1 MTPPPEPHTDGGHG
15 LDAVAP
21 RRPWVILAIACA
33 AQFICVLDVSI
44 VNVALPSMRESLGLS
59 PGGLQ
64 WVVNGYAL
72 TFAGFL
78 LLGGRAADLLGSR
91 RVFLAG
97 LALFTAASL
106 AGGLAQTGW
115 HLVAARFVQGLGGAL
130 LVPTTLTV
138 LTTTF
143 PQSHARAR
151 ALAVLTA
158 AAGAG
163 GALGGVFGGLLT
175 GLLGWRWVLFVNVP
189 LGVVLSLAA
198 AGALPGASR
207 GAARGRLD
215 VPGSLAVTLGTSGVV
230 AAIVVSEGRGWTSA
244 PTLSLLGAAVLLLT
258 GFLLWERRARH
269 PLVPPAVFRLRALM
283 TANTLALLTSGVLP
297 ATMFFL
303 SLYLQNVRDMTP
315 LWAGVA
321 LLPSAAGVA
330 LGAAAASRLV
340 GVLGPRAVFMAGS
353 LLAAMALVW
362 LSRLGPDSG
371 YVGFVAVPLFLSM
384 AGLSVAGLPLTLT
397 AVAGAGPDRAGLAS
411 GLLNTAKQ
419 IGGAVGLAALVTLA
433 ATRTAV
439 LTAAGRTSEDV
450 ATTQGFGLA
459 LLVAAGAVL
468 GAGLCGLALP
478 RDAPPKPAPASPRA
492 GVA

>member
-1 MTPPPEPHTDGGHG
+1 MTPSPEQHTDHG
-15 LDAVAP
+15 PDLGAVA
-21 RRPWVILAIACA
+21 RSRPWVILAIACA

-78 LLGGRAADLLGSR
+78 LLGGRAADLLGTR

-106 AGGLAQTGW
+106 AGGLAQAGW
-115 HLVAARFVQGLGGAL
+115 QLVAARFVQGLGGAL

-143 PQSHARAR
+143 PHPRARAR

-198 AGALPGASR
+198 AGTLPGAVR
-207 GAARGRLD
+207 GSVRGRLD
-215 VPGSLAVTLGTSGVV
+215 VPGSLAVTLGTSGLV
-230 AAIVVSEGRGWTSA
+230 AAIVVSEGHGWTSA
-244 PTLSLLGAAVLLLT
+244 FTLSLLAAAVLLFT

-269 PLVPPAVFRLRALM
+269 PLVPPAVFRVRPLM
-283 TANTLALLTSGVLP
+283 TANTLALVISGVLP

-303 SLYLQNVRDMTP
+303 SLYLQNVKGLTP

-340 GVLGPRAVFMAGS
+340 GVLGPRMVFLAGS
-353 LLAAMALVW
+353 LLAAASLVW

-371 YVGFVAVPLFLSM
+371 YAGPVAVPLFLSM

-419 IGGAVGLAALVTLA
+419 IGGAVGLAVLVTLA
-433 ATRTAV
+433 ATRTVA
-439 LTAAGRTSEDV
+439 LTAAGRTSEDA

-459 LLVAAGAVL
+459 LLVAAGVVL
-468 GAGLCGLALP
+468 GAGFCGLALP
-478 RDAPPKPAPASPRA
+478 RGASPEPAPSSPED
-492 GVA
+492 GF